1 MRTKSGS
8 IQGLLEGIEQ
18 ARQRQEFDIAADLRQ
33 LREQYPRQSKQA
45 FLQLLDAL
53 IEKYEVEET
62 AAVHAALV
70 EKARGGDLAAI
81 RLYRESQAEAGS
93 KGGVVIIDDI

>member
-8 IQGLLEGIEQ
+8 IQGLLKGVEQ
-18 ARQRQEFDIAADLRQ
+18 ARQRQEFNIAADLHT
-33 LREQYPRQSKQA
+33 LKEQYPRQSKRA

-62 AAVHAALV
+62 AVVHAALV

-81 RLYRESQAEAGS
+81 RLYRESQAETNSGS
-93 KGGVVIIDDI
+93 KVIIVDSI